1 LGNTPGSRRIL
12 PAPKMAPSAVGGYQ
26 GMKRPQ
32 LDETNR
38 PLVKQERSSAVEQ
51 KGDCHGEVE
60 D

>member
-1 LGNTPGSRRIL
+1 
-12 PAPKMAPSAVGGYQ
+12 MAPSAVGGCQ

-32 LDETNR
+32 LDEPNR
-38 PLVKQERSSAVEQ
+38 LLVKQERSSAVEQ

>member
-1 LGNTPGSRRIL
+1 
-12 PAPKMAPSAVGGYQ
+12 
-26 GMKRPQ
+26 MKRPQ

-38 PLVKQERSSAVEQ
+38 LLVKQERSSAVEQ

>member
-1 LGNTPGSRRIL
+1 
-12 PAPKMAPSAVGGYQ
+12 MAPSAVGGYQ

-38 PLVKQERSSAVEQ
+38 LLVKQERSSAVEQ